1 MGNTG
6 DICLIDNSSS
16 RIILIPSNRYNLNSY
31 SLEAYMPFGIILS
44 NQSNGKTLIISLEE
58 KIRCF
63 GGYKYYVT
71 LNENSSNG
79 LENTKNI
86 LKNDIESSMNY
97 SYNQFIHPAAYYCK
111 NYLKNKINNI
121 DWYLPSIDEIK
132 LLRNNLDILNQ
143 SISKINEES
152 KLDFPLI
159 GYGKTYL
166 TSNEFNICTSYAY
179 TINESVL
186 DEVNINE
193 YCKYSNG
200 FVRAFGIL

>member
-1 MGNTG
+1 MGNIG
-6 DICLIDNSSS
+6 NICLIDNSSS
-16 RIILIPSNRYNLNSY
+16 RIILIPYNGYNLNSY
-31 SLEAYMPFGIILS
+31 PLEAYTPFGIILS
-44 NQSNGKTLIISLEE
+44 NQYNGKTLIISLEE

-63 GGYKYYVT
+63 GGYKYTT
-71 LNENSSNG
+71 LNENNSNG
-79 LENTKNI
+79 LENTNNI
-86 LKNDIESSMNY
+86 LKNDIESSINY
-97 SYNQFIHPAAYYCK
+97 QSNQFIHPAAYYCK
-111 NYLKNKINNI
+111 NHLKNKINNI
-121 DWYLPSIDEIK
+121 DWFLPSIDEIK

-152 KLDFPLI
+152 KLNFPLI

-179 TINESVL
+179 KINESIL

-200 FVRAFGIL
+200 FVRAFGTL

>member
-1 MGNTG
+1 MGNVG
-6 DICLIDNSSS
+6 NICIIDNSSS
-16 RIILIPSNRYNLNSY
+16 RIIIIPYHGYNLNSY
-31 SLEAYMPFGIILS
+31 PLKTYTPFGIILS
-44 NQSNGKTLIISLEE
+44 NSYNDKTLIISLEE

-63 GGYKYYVT
+63 GGYKYAT

-79 LENTKNI
+79 LENTNNI
-86 LKNDIESSMNY
+86 LKNDIDSSINY
-97 SYNQFIHPAAYYCK
+97 SSNQFIHPAAYYCQ
-111 NYLKNKINNI
+111 NYLKDKTNNI
-121 DWYLPSIDEIK
+121 DWFLPSIDEIK
-132 LLRNNLDILNQ
+132 LLRNNLEILNQ

-152 KLDFPLI
+152 KLKFPLI
-159 GYGKTYL
+159 DYGKTYL

-179 TINESVL
+179 TINESIL